1 MTWLQ
6 ELGLAAGAWVLVAVV
21 AALLVGRWLGL
32 TSDAREASEGPK
44 IAS

>member
-6 ELGLAAGAWVLVAVV
+6 ELGLAAGAWVFVATV
-21 AALLVGRWLGL
+21 AALLVGRWLGV
-32 TSDAREASEGPK
+32 SSKVPEVPDRPK